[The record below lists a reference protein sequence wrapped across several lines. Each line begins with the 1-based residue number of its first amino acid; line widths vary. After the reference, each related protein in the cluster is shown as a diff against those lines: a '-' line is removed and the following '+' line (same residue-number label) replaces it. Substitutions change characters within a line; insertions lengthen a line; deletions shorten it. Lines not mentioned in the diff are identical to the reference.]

1 MTALRRSSSERS
13 GSRSRRGSA
22 GRRGRLLRR
31 RVARGLFAGLLALAL
46 AGVAHSV
53 IIETGRLH
61 RAEQWDRWVQAGMR
75 MAPASVTRVMELPRR
90 LHETSGVALGRRHPG
105 LFWTHN
111 DSGGDPVVYGLRP
124 GQGVVAELRL
134 RGAPVVDWEDLAAGP
149 CPWDQAAP
157 CIYVGDIGDN
167 LYIRSSVVVMVF
179 EEPDTR
185 ELVLPTTG
193 CRGNQASRL
202 DVAWSAVRLTYPDG
216 ARNAEGLAVTENGD
230 VIVVE
235 QDPHHRRLDV
245 FRVPKPVFSAALS
258 AGQVRA
264 PVLLRHDGQLQLPHF
279 GSVTAAAW
287 APGGELVVRTY
298 SEALFYVLGADGWTE
313 RRPPCF
319 VGHAG
324 SQGEG
329 LDVARP
335 AVLYLTRERSWRGP
349 PTLDLAVCGL

>member
-1 MTALRRSSSERS
+1 MFIEAKHLRA
-13 GSRSRRGSA
+13 A
-22 GRRGRLLRR
+22 GR
-31 RVARGLFAGLLALAL
+31 
-46 AGVAHSV
+46 
-53 IIETGRLH
+53 
-61 RAEQWDRWVQAGMR
+61 WDSWVRAGMR

-90 LHETSGVALGRRHPG
+90 LHETSGVVVGRRHPE

-111 DSGGDPVVYGLRP
+111 DSGGDPVVYGVRP

-149 CPWDQAAP
+149 CPWDRAAP

-167 LYIRSSVVVMVF
+167 LYVRSSVVVMVF
-179 EEPDTR
+179 EEPGPH
-185 ELVLPTTG
+185 ELALPTSAHRAG
-193 CRGNQASRL
+193 RASRL
-202 DVAWSAVRLTYPDG
+202 DMAWSAVRLTYPGG
-216 ARNAEGLAVTENGD
+216 ARNAEGLAVTEDGD

-235 QDPHHRRLDV
+235 HGPHKRVDV
-245 FRVPKPVFSAALS
+245 FRAPEPVFAAAL
-258 AGQVRA
+258 ATDIGRD
-264 PVLLRHDGQLQLPHF
+264 PVILRHDGQLPLPHR
-279 GSVTAAAW
+279 GPVTAAAW
-287 APGGELVVRTY
+287 VPGGELVVRTY
-298 SEALFYVLGADGWTE
+298 GEALFYVLGADGWTE

-335 AVLYLTRERSWRGP
+335 AVLYLTRERSRRGP

>member
-1 MTALRRSSSERS
+1 
-13 GSRSRRGSA
+13 
-22 GRRGRLLRR
+22 
-31 RVARGLFAGLLALAL
+31 
-46 AGVAHSV
+46 
-53 IIETGRLH
+53 
-61 RAEQWDRWVQAGMR
+61 

-90 LHETSGVALGRRHPG
+90 LHETSGVVLGRRQPG

-111 DSGGDPVVYGLRP
+111 DSGGDPVVYGVRA

-167 LYIRSSVVVMVF
+167 LHIRSSVVVMVF
-179 EEPDTR
+179 EEPGPR
-185 ELVLPTTG
+185 ELALPSSTG
-193 CRGNQASRL
+193 RGHRASRL
-202 DVAWSAVRLTYPDG
+202 DMAWSAVRLAYPDG
-216 ARNAEGLAVTENGD
+216 ARNAEGLAVTADGD

-235 QDPHHRRLDV
+235 QDPHRGLLDI
-245 FRVPKPVFSAALS
+245 FRIPEPVFAAALS
-258 AGQVRA
+258 TGMGRY
-264 PVLLRHDGQLQLPHF
+264 PVILRHDGQLRLPH
-279 GSVTAAAW
+279 GGPVTAAAW
-287 APGGELVVRTY
+287 APDGELVIRTY
-298 SEALFYVLGADGWTE
+298 GEALFYVPSADGWTE

-335 AVLYLTRERSWRGP
+335 AVLYLTRERGWRSP

>member
-1 MTALRRSSSERS
+1 MLRRW
-13 GSRSRRGSA
+13 
-22 GRRGRLLRR
+22 
-31 RVARGLFAGLLALAL
+31 VARGLFAGLVALAL

-53 IIETGRLH
+53 VIEAGRPR
-61 RAEQWDRWVQAGMR
+61 RAERWDRWVQAGMR

-90 LHETSGVALGRRHPG
+90 LHETSGVALGRRHPD

-111 DSGGDPVVYGLRP
+111 DSGGDPVVYGVRS
-124 GQGVVAELRL
+124 GQGVIAELRL
-134 RGAPVVDWEDLAAGP
+134 RGAPVVDWEDLATGP

-179 EEPDTR
+179 EEPGPR
-185 ELVLPTTG
+185 ELALPTSAD
-193 CRGNQASRL
+193 RRDRVSRL

-216 ARNAEGLAVTENGD
+216 ARNAEGLAVTEDGD
-230 VIVVE
+230 VIVAE
-235 QDPHHRRLDV
+235 HDPYRRRLDV
-245 FRVPKPVFSAALS
+245 FRASEPVFAAALS
-258 AGQVRA
+258 TDVGRD
-264 PVLLRHDGQLQLPHF
+264 PVILRHDGQLLLPH
-279 GSVTAAAW
+279 GGPVTAAAW

-298 SEALFYVLGADGWTE
+298 GEALFYVLGADGWKE

-349 PTLDLAVCGL
+349 PTLDLAVCAL